1 MTEKKILHALAAQI
15 RRIEEQRDAAAVRIE
30 QASQRLEMTSDWKP
44 NSPPQALAGS
54 EAAFVRAE
62 PLDKES
68 LQESRTAKV
77 TQNIALDSNLIE
89 ETQKQG
95 GQDVRNTPLE
105 RYEQLAEERY
115 QIEVEIE
122 QALGTLAKSLKQL
135 KALDADQRQEAKS
148 ASVPVEHTLSRL
160 VEGRLSKLLKG
171 WILTRVVKPTE
182 IYTKPLYEIDKRA
195 KRPKIPTTSPKG

>member
-44 NSPPQALAGS
+44 NSPPQALAG
-54 EAAFVRAE
+54 EATFVRAK

-68 LQESRTAKV
+68 LQESRTAKA
-77 TQNIALDSNLIE
+77 TQNIALDSNWIE
-89 ETQKQG
+89 ETQKQD

-195 KRPKIPTTSPKG
+195 KRPKILTTSPKG

>member
-1 MTEKKILHALAAQI
+1 VTEKKILHALAAQI

-44 NSPPQALAGS
+44 NSPPQALAG
-54 EAAFVRAE
+54 EAAFVRGK

-68 LQESRTAKV
+68 LQESRTAKA
-77 TQNIALDSNLIE
+77 TQNIALDSNWIE

-95 GQDVRNTPLE
+95 GQDVHNTSLE